1 VFFTQGDLTTTNLV
15 DQVTNPFGT
24 ATIPGLN
31 TAAATDPNGLVLGQ
45 TELMAQYELIG
56 TQMRNISFLYSG
68 GENMDPW
75 SGFVPANVGANFADP
90 NQALNNNSPSAGIGS
105 TFTDVVFQ
113 SPQQASS
120 VTIG

>member
-1 VFFTQGDLTTTNLV
+1 V
-15 DQVTNPFGT
+15 DQVTNPLGT
-24 ATIPGLN
+24 A

-45 TELMAQYELIG
+45 PQLMAQYELVG
-56 TQMRNISFLYSG
+56 TQLRNISFLYSG
-68 GENMDPW
+68 GETTEPW

-90 NQALNNNSPSAGIGS
+90 NQALNNNSPSTGIGS